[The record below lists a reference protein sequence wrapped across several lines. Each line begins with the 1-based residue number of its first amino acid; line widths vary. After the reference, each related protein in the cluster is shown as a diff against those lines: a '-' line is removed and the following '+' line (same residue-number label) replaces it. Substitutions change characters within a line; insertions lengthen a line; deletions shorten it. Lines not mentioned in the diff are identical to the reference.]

1 MTIPL
6 VDLQA
11 QYQALAPEIDAAIK
25 DVVQRG
31 DFILGSVV
39 AEFERA
45 FARFIASKHCIG
57 VASGTDA
64 LYLALRALG
73 IGRGDKVVLPA
84 NTFIATALAV
94 SYAGATPV
102 LCDVDPVSYTLDV
115 EKARQSLAPGVKA
128 LMPVHLY
135 GQPADMDGI
144 LDLAREKDLLVIEDA
159 AQAHGAVH
167 KRGRCGGLGEVA
179 GFSFYP
185 SKNLGAYGDAGAVCT
200 NDDDL
205 AERIRL
211 LRNWGSTEK
220 YVHRLQGFNSRLD
233 AIQAAVLLVKLR
245 HLTEDNQRRRA
256 VARWYREAL
265 EPLATEIDLPREAA
279 WNREHVYHVFV
290 IRLRHA
296 ERDMVVK
303 RMRDRGI
310 GVGVHYPIP
319 IHLQEAYTNLGHGP
333 GSFPVTEEAARR
345 VLSLPIYPELT
356 REQVDQVVDALTQTL
371 TAEE

>member
-1 MTIPL
+1 
-6 VDLQA
+6 
-11 QYQALAPEIDAAIK
+11 
-25 DVVQRG
+25 
-31 DFILGSVV
+31 
-39 AEFERA
+39 
-45 FARFIASKHCIG
+45 
-57 VASGTDA
+57 
-64 LYLALRALG
+64 
-73 IGRGDKVVLPA
+73 
-84 NTFIATALAV
+84 
-94 SYAGATPV
+94 
-102 LCDVDPVSYTLDV
+102 
-115 EKARQSLAPGVKA
+115 
-128 LMPVHLY
+128 MPVHLY

>member
-1 MTIPL
+1 VTIPL

-39 AEFERA
+39 AEFEKA

-345 VLSLPIYPELT
+345 ILSLPIYPELT